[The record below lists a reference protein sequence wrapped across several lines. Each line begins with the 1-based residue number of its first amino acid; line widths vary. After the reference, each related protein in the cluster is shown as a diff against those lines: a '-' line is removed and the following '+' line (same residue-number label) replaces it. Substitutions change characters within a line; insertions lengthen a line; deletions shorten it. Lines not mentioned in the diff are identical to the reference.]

1 MFDRN
6 ESFDNGIENIRT
18 LLNNLK
24 DFKNNN
30 YISDY
35 SKASNNKIQQID
47 SKEASNKK
55 SLKKVDILIDEES
68 KKSFE
73 I

>member
-1 MFDRN
+1 LFDRN